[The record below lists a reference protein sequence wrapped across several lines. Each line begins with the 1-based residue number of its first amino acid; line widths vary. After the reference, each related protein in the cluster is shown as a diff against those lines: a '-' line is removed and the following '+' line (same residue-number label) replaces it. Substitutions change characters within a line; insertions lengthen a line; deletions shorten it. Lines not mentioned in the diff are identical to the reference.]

1 MREWVS
7 LLFDLSLA
15 ASITVLAVL
24 LLRLFLRPVS
34 KKYLY
39 LLWLAVFIRAVCPFS
54 YSSPFS
60 VFRLFSFMR
69 TEGGQLTAALAPAQ
83 AAWLSSA
90 LGLEGTWSQ
99 AGESAELAAS
109 AAAQTGAEAGQA
121 AALASAGHLLPA
133 VLTAVWAAVY
143 GRVSHILLGI
153 I

>member
-1 MREWVS
+1 MREWMS

-24 LLRLFLRPVS
+24 LLRLFLRLVS

-39 LLWLAVFIRAVCPFS
+39 LLWLAVFVRAVCPFS

-90 LGLEGTWSQ
+90 SWLGTGLP
-99 AGESAELAAS
+99 S
-109 AAAQTGAEAGQA
+109 AAWKKGLIGCE
-121 AALASAGHLLPA
+121 
-133 VLTAVWAAVY
+133 
-143 GRVSHILLGI
+143 GRGRDL
-153 I
+153 